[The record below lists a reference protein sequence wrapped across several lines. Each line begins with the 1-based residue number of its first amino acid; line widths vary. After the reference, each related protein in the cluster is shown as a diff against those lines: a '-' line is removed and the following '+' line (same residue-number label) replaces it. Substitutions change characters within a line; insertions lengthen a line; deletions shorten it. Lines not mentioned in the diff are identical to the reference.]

1 MKFELTVG
9 RKRLP
14 RSDSA
19 NEVKQLK
26 LLRSSLSSHKRI
38 VSDIAIFTVGNELNI
53 IMPWA
58 DMDLEDFL
66 AGGYEQMQ
74 PTPCLLSEL
83 IQESKNVA
91 SAIHFLHKNLQ
102 LEVLEVERP
111 DFRHQAICHAD
122 LKPRNILVFKHEG
135 SSTGIWRITDFGV
148 SRVANRA
155 PSETSRY
162 GSGYPTSLDA
172 RPPRGGAY
180 RAPDTHAQRR
190 SDVWSFGCILVRVF
204 ALGLD
209 PASLPELDERRKE
222 GPGGRA
228 LDDCFYRENPSALN
242 PSVENWIQH
251 LPTRYRDSHS
261 PAFLE
266 KMQKL
271 LGSMLEINYRNRLSA
286 RKVRRD
292 LHALHYSLINS
303 DSDAPPSTQIA
314 RRNSLSGSSRTSSTS
329 STSSSSTAISIIGTV
344 YPPRPVKEVGVLV
357 AVMKDGDIN
366 LVRQILLDQIDV
378 EICHEGERPL
388 IHAIKM
394 TNAAIIKELS
404 GYQRRFGR
412 NLNVRAP
419 SSKGQTPLYLAV
431 CTGDV
436 DTVKAVIDADIGPD
450 FHADTNTFL
459 NELCDEKTPLM
470 QAALLGHAGVVS
482 LLLDRGADHKICVQR
497 EKFNCLHYAV
507 KSDRAKEDVIMA
519 FQDKMD
525 FDQVPPGT
533 TLDSQENPPKVTAYD
548 TPLMLHISLA
558 LAGSHKSL
566 GPDSLWGKKLNALRK
581 GGADVNRKYNLG
593 TSFEESPLESAVR
606 ANKPSLVQVLVD
618 AEATLRRGYT
628 VPRGSSR
635 DMKMVLKKALKKSS
649 AARS

>member
-1 MKFELTVG
+1 MGTSKIAEAQHGLLRAISILTGIVPRDWSGWSRFSEIFFPPNDADAKRRRDINIPKFTKEELEDEFFLGDTNLASHFVAHRWIYFPIVLNETKQDSYEKNHRLPLLLPLFQEDHVRRQGGYGVVTKEIIPPHHIILGVMSDHLGIPGPEAPYRFELTVG

-14 RSDSA
+14 RADSA

-38 VSDIAIFTVGNELNI
+38 VSDLAIFTVGNELNI

-74 PTPCLLSEL
+74 PTPCLLTEL

-204 ALGLD
+204 ALGLE

-292 LHALHYSLINS
+292 LHALHYSLIHS

-314 RRNSLSGSSRTSSTS
+314 LRNLLSGSSRTSSTS
-329 STSSSSTAISIIGTV
+329 STSSSSTAISNIGTV

-357 AVMKDGDIN
+357 AVMKDGGNIN
-366 LVRQILLDQIDV
+366 LVRQILRDQVDV
-378 EICHEGERPL
+378 E
-388 IHAIKM
+388 K
-394 TNAAIIKELS
+394 
-404 GYQRRFGR
+404 
-412 NLNVRAP
+412 
-419 SSKGQTPLYLAV
+419 
-431 CTGDV
+431 
-436 DTVKAVIDADIGPD
+436 
-450 FHADTNTFL
+450 
-459 NELCDEKTPLM
+459 
-470 QAALLGHAGVVS
+470 
-482 LLLDRGADHKICVQR
+482 
-497 EKFNCLHYAV
+497 
-507 KSDRAKEDVIMA
+507 
-519 FQDKMD
+519 
-525 FDQVPPGT
+525 
-533 TLDSQENPPKVTAYD
+533 
-548 TPLMLHISLA
+548 
-558 LAGSHKSL
+558 
-566 GPDSLWGKKLNALRK
+566 
-581 GGADVNRKYNLG
+581 
-593 TSFEESPLESAVR
+593 
-606 ANKPSLVQVLVD
+606 
-618 AEATLRRGYT
+618 
-628 VPRGSSR
+628 VPRG
-635 DMKMVLKKALKKSS
+635 
-649 AARS
+649 